1 MVPRGERQRFS
12 VCEESGRRLNW
23 SCVEHAEL
31 SQRAGALPPCLLA
44 PAVFLDLFS
53 KAAGLSC
60 SSKLGKYSVP
70 KGDGGCAV
78 RISVVF
84 FWTLWCL
91 RRQGAENKGWNWTTC
106 DREPREAPSFL
117 PSNQRSLFCLAA
129 SLQLPHELCPCPL
142 LPYSP
147 SSPSQG
153 LSSPS
158 PPCNT
163 FGCCK
168 PGRGDAQL
176 FSSSW
181 AMSSSFLGFPSAGL
195 PFSGAPGDSHF
206 SVQINAHPTL
216 GSLSLRAWEI
226 NIEEHSG
233 AEIAPI
239 RLKAPVSLDVYPRSY
254 GGIAKSP
261 PCFCFPF
268 LHSLLFLPYPIWY
281 LSDTVLLPP
290 ELLIRKR

>member
-1 MVPRGERQRFS
+1 MPPP
-12 VCEESGRRLNW
+12 
-23 SCVEHAEL
+23 
-31 SQRAGALPPCLLA
+31 ALQP
-44 PAVFLDLFS
+44 
-53 KAAGLSC
+53 
-60 SSKLGKYSVP
+60 
-70 KGDGGCAV
+70 
-78 RISVVF
+78 
-84 FWTLWCL
+84 
-91 RRQGAENKGWNWTTC
+91 
-106 DREPREAPSFL
+106 
-117 PSNQRSLFCLAA
+117 
-129 SLQLPHELCPCPL
+129 QLPQ
-142 LPYSP
+142 
-147 SSPSQG
+147 QG

-158 PPCNT
+158 PPCNI

-168 PGRGDAQL
+168 LGRDAQL

-181 AMSSSFLGFPSAGL
+181 AMSSSFPGFPSAGL
-195 PFSGAPGDSHF
+195 PFSGAPGDSRF

-216 GSLSLRAWEI
+216 CSLSLRAWEI

>member
-1 MVPRGERQRFS
+1 MCRTCRARSASWCASSMPPGSRCLPWLIQQSSWAKLLFQTWKIFSTQRG
-12 VCEESGRRLNW
+12 W
-23 SCVEHAEL
+23 
-31 SQRAGALPPCLLA
+31 
-44 PAVFLDLFS
+44 
-53 KAAGLSC
+53 GLRC
-60 SSKLGKYSVP
+60 KNF
-70 KGDGGCAV
+70 CC
-78 RISVVF
+78 I
-84 FWTLWCL
+84 FWTLWWL
-91 RRQGAENKGWNWTTC
+91 RRQGAENKGWNWTTRG
-106 DREPREAPSFL
+106 REPREAPSFL
-117 PSNQRSLFCLAA
+117 PSNQWSLFCLAA

-158 PPCNT
+158 PPCNI

-168 PGRGDAQL
+168 LGRDAQL

-181 AMSSSFLGFPSAGL
+181 AMSSSFPGFPSAGL
-195 PFSGAPGDSHF
+195 PFSGAPGDSRF

-216 GSLSLRAWEI
+216 CSLSLRAWEI